1 MFQEL
6 GYFKEFYK
14 EGKLIGIVNCEKD
27 REEVGYNG
35 RQKEIIK
42 KDIMLTN
49 KKKVK
54 ANVEYL
60 TILYP
65 LCGRINK

>member
-14 EGKLIGIVNCEKD
+14 EGKLIGIANSEKD
-27 REEVGYNG
+27 REVLGYIGRKKEVFSF
-35 RQKEIIK
+35 EIL
-42 KDIMLTN
+42 LTN
-49 KKKVK
+49 KKKIK
-54 ANVEYL
+54 KEIEYI

-65 LCGRINK
+65 LCGRIK